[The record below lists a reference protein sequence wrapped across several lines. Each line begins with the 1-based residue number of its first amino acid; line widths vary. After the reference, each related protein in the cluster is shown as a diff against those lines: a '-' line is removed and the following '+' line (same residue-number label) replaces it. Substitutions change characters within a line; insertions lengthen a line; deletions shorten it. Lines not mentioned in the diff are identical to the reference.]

1 VAQQR
6 IAGVHRCAVAAR
18 VIVDAARRRGAA
30 RVHRPRR
37 ALSGGQTGQQGLQ
50 RAGARGQCIGRAA
63 SARRHRRHQVGPEH
77 DHPAVPVTREVEALD
92 LPGAQQHPGARRG
105 VDGAKVDL
113 VPRAPARHAG
123 EHVEVHPLR
132 ALEVLARGLAAQP
145 RDGERL
151 HRQRIGAAGLPA
163 HLGDRRGFAGGHVRK
178 LPRGVRPAQGGIFS
192 AKHSA
197 DQRMSRTATEK
208 TMSRFDTTT
217 RFNHTARRT
226 TLRTLAAATLLAAS
240 AAPTWAQ
247 QALTPEAAR
256 RVVTPFYE
264 MLNRPATKDL
274 AALANA
280 SLSPDWKSYSGEQTF
295 KARADVLALFTGFG
309 KLIPDLSWEIKEVL
323 VAGDRVVVRGEARG
337 TPQGPFFGVPPGGK
351 SFNIMSIDVHTVRD
365 GRIVASH
372 HVEDWATAIRQ
383 LAGN

>member
-1 VAQQR
+1 
-6 IAGVHRCAVAAR
+6 
-18 VIVDAARRRGAA
+18 
-30 RVHRPRR
+30 
-37 ALSGGQTGQQGLQ
+37 
-50 RAGARGQCIGRAA
+50 
-63 SARRHRRHQVGPEH
+63 
-77 DHPAVPVTREVEALD
+77 
-92 LPGAQQHPGARRG
+92 
-105 VDGAKVDL
+105 
-113 VPRAPARHAG
+113 
-123 EHVEVHPLR
+123 
-132 ALEVLARGLAAQP
+132 
-145 RDGERL
+145 
-151 HRQRIGAAGLPA
+151 
-163 HLGDRRGFAGGHVRK
+163 
-178 LPRGVRPAQGGIFS
+178 
-192 AKHSA
+192 
-197 DQRMSRTATEK
+197 MSRTATEK
-208 TMSRFDTTT
+208 TMSRFDTTA

-295 KARADVLALFTGFG
+295 KARADVLAMFGGFG

-351 SFNIMSIDVHTVRD
+351 SFNIMSIDIHTVRD